1 MPARRPAGRGVN
13 LNANTMK
20 PDQILASLSQLD
32 HQKRPVTL
40 VAIVFFSL
48 VCLSLGGM
56 QGWSVYKAH
65 SVQLQAATRATSNI
79 THALGDHVGHSI
91 GLVDGTLADLVE
103 RVHLQSE
110 LSDTESLTRYLAQR
124 TGRTPL
130 LQALAVYDEHGDLAP
145 GALTQAGAATTVRQ
159 HLAHHASAANDALFI
174 GAPAR
179 ATGNGEWVLPLS
191 RRLIKRDGSF
201 GGMAMAT
208 VRIALLRNF
217 PGELKIGQQGTL
229 LVALESGPLV
239 LALPQVDRDVG
250 KDMRAS
256 PAFALWRQQNGAPG
270 DAIRPA
276 AHQQAPGATASDVLY
291 SFRHV
296 TGYPLMVAL
305 SRPTDEVL
313 ADWWE
318 SAYLSTA
325 GVSLLL
331 LIQLW
336 LGVRLYGQIALRDRL
351 EKDRRSLQK
360 LLVKKSRSL
369 RRQALK
375 DALTG
380 IANRRQFD
388 VRLNWEFSRA
398 IDEGTPLALVMLD
411 VDYFK
416 KYNDRYGHPAGDEC
430 LKAVALCV
438 SGGRRRS
445 DDMAARLGGEEFA
458 ILLPN
463 TNLRGA
469 IAVAEAIR
477 KRVAAHKM
485 THVAGSSHSV
495 TASCGVHALV
505 PVEGM
510 SAAELVDAA
519 DRALYLAKTSGRNRV
534 RAEGP
539 MPPSGTKRLS
549 LVVSK

>member
-1 MPARRPAGRGVN
+1 
-13 LNANTMK
+13 MK

-48 VCLSLGGM
+48 VCMSLAGM
-56 QGWSVYKAH
+56 QGWSVYKART
-65 SVQLQAATRATSNI
+65 VQLAAATRAADNV
-79 THALGDHVGHSI
+79 THALGDRVGHGI
-91 GLVDGTLADLVE
+91 DQVDGILADLVE
-103 RVHLQSE
+103 RVHLQAE
-110 LSDTESLTRYLAQR
+110 LSDTESLARYLA
-124 TGRTPL
+124 GRTRRTAL
-130 LQALAVYDEHGDLAP
+130 LHGLAVYDDQGDAAP
-145 GALTQAGAATTVRQ
+145 GSDAPAGTAPTVLE
-159 HLAHHASAANDALFI
+159 HIEHHATLRGETLYI
-174 GAPAR
+174 GTPAR
-179 ATGNGEWVLPLS
+179 APGNGPWVLPLS
-191 RRLIKRDGSF
+191 RALVKRDGSF
-201 GGMAMAT
+201 GGIAMGT
-208 VRIALLRNF
+208 VRIDRLRDLLTERTV
-217 PGELKIGQQGTL
+217 GHAGKVL
-229 LVALESGPLV
+229 LALESG
-239 LALPQVDRDVG
+239 AQVMSRPHLDSEIG
-250 KDMRAS
+250 KDMRAD
-256 PAFALWRQQNGAPG
+256 PAFALWQAHKGAPG
-270 DAIRPA
+270 GSVQSA
-276 AHQQAPGATASDVLY
+276 ADGRDILHSYRKVGNH
-291 SFRHV
+291 R
-296 TGYPLMVAL
+296 LMVAL

-313 ADWWE
+313 ASWWD

-336 LGVRLYGQIALRDRL
+336 LGIRLYGQIALRDRL

-380 IANRRQFD
+380 VANRRQFD
-388 VRLNWEFSRA
+388 VRLHWEFNRA
-398 IDEGTPLALVMLD
+398 MEEGTPLALVMLD

-430 LKAVALCV
+430 LKLVAGCV
-438 SGGRRRS
+438 SGSRRRS

-463 TNLRGA
+463 TGLRGA

-477 KRVAAHKM
+477 KSVAAYKM
-485 THVAGSSHSV
+485 THVPDSTHGV
-495 TASCGVHALV
+495 TVSCGVHAVV

-510 SAAELVDAA
+510 SAAELVNAA

-534 RAEGP
+534 RAEGT
-539 MPPSGTKRLS
+539 MPPTGAKRLS
-549 LVVSK
+549 LVVNE